1 VSEFIQNFRVK
12 NPQYNDM
19 PDDQLVTALHN
30 KYYSD
35 IPVEQF
41 NQKIGFQLAQPL
53 ATDVNDTGVADIT
66 QPIEQQEIQEQQVD
80 GFTGAAIKSPE
91 EKSMFELVQEKA
103 SSIGGAISQGVE
115 GAIPQ
120 FKQQVGGL
128 LSQYEPMTKEE
139 YKQNDPKMLGIIT
152 GGNADTYE
160 NFVETFKSANPVKTF
175 LAEKGKDL
183 VESGKVG
190 IPQSQQFERGTP
202 EYYAEAVTGSIINMA
217 PTLAIS
223 LLGRR
228 PDIGLGVMLA
238 QVKGGSYQEGRDQ
251 GLTTQEAAEY
261 SSMQTAAEVIPS
273 AFPIAKIIKPT
284 GKYLRDIIEAGVTEA
299 AQETVTAALQSG
311 IDKGYIKP
319 DMTWGEAV
327 ERMIDGAIIGSASG
341 VTISAT
347 TSPIAKKLQERD
359 VKKQA
364 DQEFESAFDEAL
376 AEDIPINKTAI
387 DLLDPDQAQL
397 EKTSVTKK
405 IETSELWSN
414 LTPEEQAKFK
424 EVLNEVE
431 PTVAKNATVDIKEQP
446 IDKAVMPEQEAVALE
461 LPKMGTEKKEVA
473 TVKPEDYTPP
483 KPVTEYKGKD
493 KTLVDTFGDSLLI
506 QAVIQ
511 RGGLSRKDFELT
523 GDLFKRGSNFKNGVV
538 GKPIFAAGDK
548 GMTADDFVEWAG
560 EQGVNF
566 EYGND
571 AVAYVQ
577 DLINKA
583 DPDGRIVGPAKAAEI
598 EEENQREQ
606 AQETQN
612 QEDITT
618 TQTVIDK
625 HGGESVHVKSVADNI
640 IKHFA
645 NGKNFEQAL
654 DIEESRDSAAT
665 AIFIDKAI
673 AITEQEITDEQDNP
687 TEDETSNIKEKES
700 FTLTSETEQE
710 RQQRE
715 QIESEA
721 DAIFGKEKKA
731 KEVKAEV
738 DKQVDD
744 FDLTGSDRSADIAM
758 SAGQG
763 DIFAQEQD
771 AKSASE
777 FKSRVLSNAENFKGN
792 YSGKPLAPLITDY
805 TKTWLDKGEPLSTK
819 EKESLLAKHGIEDK
833 NLLNQFDSNNGF
845 GSELLKEKQAKTF
858 TEQKQQVKGE
868 KNRAGTGKTKEKQ
881 EVTKANKRKVFN
893 WDSVD
898 LSKNYTAKELGEW
911 ITELSKDPDNKNL
924 SGGVDL
930 YNKVTM
936 KKLDKLSW
944 AVHHLIKEGR
954 AASETTHIQD
964 KEKKQADIK
973 ALADK
978 KKTPLS
984 EIIKEASDDTLTDS
998 DRIPETY
1005 TAKSYDNFRETVAK
1019 QTATA
1024 KEILADAE
1032 DVIANKDKII
1042 AELSERKFTK
1052 AMLQEIIQSPRND
1065 WSKPQMV
1072 KQAYQRMLS
1081 EHVMASATFTIF
1093 GGSQSFEEQIIEKVR
1108 NQTQADVDQAYEKQR
1123 EYRAEAIKRREEF
1136 VNAMENPETLSDFK
1150 EFIRVRGK
1158 EKMTSEQLAKY
1169 DELVSESLSPEDK
1182 PVVVT
1187 GEAEAIKTERAKT
1200 THTKTGADLFVVK
1213 MVGRVDK
1220 DKFKELSA
1228 KSKQLGGYYSSY
1240 SKGEAIPGF
1249 QFKTVKEADQFEQL
1263 LSGADIDK
1271 SDFAEAKAE
1280 VKQSKNADKLLS
1292 MASKMEE
1299 KANEEI
1305 NRPRQANTARRASM
1319 ASNATER
1326 AEKLLALAKTV
1337 RNIATRLQEGD
1348 LTHLGKLSQ
1357 VTQLEELISIQKR
1370 AIPQDLYENGSYD
1383 GYTISR
1389 PLKTGV
1395 TVNDYIGNVEFP
1407 RVELASSIVDSIANS
1422 LKGKRGYARLSAE
1435 LRNLPTGKREG
1446 LRLLSNE
1453 QATKVMAASK
1463 AGILEAYS
1471 LSWLPDQVQTQSRL
1485 AKLGISTGEQLRA
1498 AIRELDSLKVAK
1510 RKSDPLKA
1518 LERDLIGKKIEG
1530 YFPTPKELVDQMI
1543 DYADI
1548 QPGHE
1553 VLEPSAGK
1561 GNIAQEILAAAP
1573 DAILEVVEFNSGL
1586 RAILEAKGYNVVGND
1601 FLEVT
1606 KNYDRIVM
1614 NPPFENFQ
1622 DIEHVKHAFSLLKP
1636 GGKLVAIMGA
1646 GVKNSRKKA
1655 VEFREW
1661 LDDAGSYIEDLP
1673 DGSFK
1678 TSDRPT
1684 GVSTVM
1690 VTIEKNDSNTLARKD
1705 YDANYK
1711 PRKSNAVK
1719 ATPEVFNAPGHNF
1732 IGMFSS
1738 MGIPERQEVVSI
1750 EGEQIKVPEKPQR
1763 IEPIISKLVEIM
1775 GRRIYF
1781 GKIKGKST
1789 AGFYR
1794 PNVGEIRTRKK
1805 NDVEVLAHEM
1815 AHYLDFYSNVT
1826 LPNFKRLYKDP
1837 AYVNEVKA
1845 LSYTDA
1851 DNNIMEIEGF
1861 AEFVRLWLTNSSEA
1875 KNRSPNFY
1883 VAFNEALAKD
1893 KKLSAKMKS
1902 MRELMHKFYFQGP
1915 DKLGQALIGADPSYS
1930 QRFNQWAYR
1939 RDSRIRQ
1946 QTIDKFH
1953 AARKIEQELTRKVGD
1968 VQESAW
1974 KQFRIANGGAE
1985 GISDYVLNYGT
1996 VNFDEKG
2003 DLKKTGESLHEV
2015 LQPVKSI
2022 TLKAEHKG
2030 EQKIDVLL
2038 RYFAGRRALEL
2049 HRQGRENL
2057 IPKETAVVWA
2067 RLGKDYPVFES
2078 IQKDYQLF
2086 NERMMDFYEAAGMIT
2101 PEGRETM
2108 AKMNKDYVPF
2118 NRIRDQLAGAPAG
2131 AGGGFHKLKGG
2142 TANLNDIL
2150 VNIQD
2155 GITANVTAALNNRA
2169 KQRLYQYI
2177 ANHKDGAIFATKIG
2191 TDSKPVQVYSDE
2203 MTSKITKIL
2212 ELNGIEIDG
2221 ELDLGSKDLLTFWQH
2236 GVKPTLNESGNIV
2249 DSVIINGKPQ
2259 YYEVQ
2264 DPLLQD
2270 MLISM
2275 NPESYSSF
2283 MNVMFGVKN
2292 FFTRTIT
2299 LGIEFM
2305 GANLVRD
2312 TVGATFLSKNNFKPF
2327 ISSFDGMYSFIKK
2340 DEHYQSFM
2348 RSGGGYSGRLE
2359 ASTRE
2364 GTARRRV
2371 SIDEFGVMSIPEKLF
2386 STIDNIASAFEYG
2399 TRIGEFKL
2407 AKKGGKS
2414 DMDAG
2419 FDAREI
2425 STDFSVI
2432 GANRFLTGYIRT
2444 VPFLNAMV
2452 QSQDRVFREAFVKKK
2467 YDGNPAGL
2475 AMKAFLG
2482 ITIPTLVLYLFNKDD
2497 EDYKQI
2503 PDWEKR
2509 TNWLI
2514 KVGDSTGQAQEGT
2527 VDSGGSRYVKIPRP
2541 YDVGFVYATMPEIFF
2556 KYAEDDKGKEFAEG
2570 MIWTMTQMYGIDG
2583 VPAMMTGWWDLVKN
2597 EKWTGAPVVPKAL
2610 ADVSAPEQYTSN
2622 TAETFIRMGEV
2633 LGVSPIKAEH
2643 MFKAYT
2649 GYLGGYL
2656 LAATDNMLW
2665 DESKFG
2671 EKPEKDLSENIFLR
2685 RFLTKEV
2692 RPSTSAMEKFFDLK
2706 EKSDEIVSTFKQ
2718 QVDVRRAIKGQIKEG
2733 QKFKDDKF
2741 FGLSGKEKEV
2751 LFALNDDMNKLIK
2764 FMYGKGGV
2772 KTAELSVKHNK
2783 KLTGKRKREEL
2794 DRLWNSRNDDFMKYY
2809 SKADKAL
2816 QKAKRESETFNQE
2829 K

>member
-1 VSEFIQNFRVK
+1 
-12 NPQYNDM
+12 M
-19 PDDQLVTALHN
+19 PDDQLVSALHT

-35 IPVEQF
+35 IPVETF
-41 NQKIGFQLAQPL
+41 NQQIGFQLAQPL
-53 ATDVNDTGVADIT
+53 TPDVNDTGVADIS
-66 QPIEQQEIQEQQVD
+66 QPIEQQPIIQEQQVD
-80 GFTGAAIKSPE
+80 GFTGATIKTPE

-120 FKQQVGGL
+120 FKRQVGGL

-139 YKQNDPKMLGIIT
+139 YKQNDPKMLGMII
-152 GGNADTYE
+152 GGKADTYE
-160 NFVETFKSANPVKTF
+160 NFVETFKTMNPVKTF
-175 LAEKGKDL
+175 LAEKGKEL

-238 QVKGGSYQEGRDQ
+238 QVKGGSYQEGREK

-273 AFPIAKIIKPT
+273 AFPIAKIMKPT
-284 GKYLRDIIEAGVTEA
+284 GKYLKDIFEAGVTEA

-327 ERMIDGAIIGSASG
+327 DRMIDGAIIGSASG

-347 TSPIAKKLQERD
+347 TSPVAKKLQERD
-359 VKKQA
+359 IKKQA
-364 DQEFESAFDEAL
+364 DQEFENAFDEAL
-376 AEDIPINKTAI
+376 AEDVPVDKTAI
-387 DLLDPDQAQL
+387 ELLDPDQAQL
-397 EKTSVTKK
+397 EKTNVTEKL
-405 IETSELWSN
+405 ETSELWSN

-431 PTVAKNATVDIKEQP
+431 PTVKSKTKTTITKDGETKTTTTKQPGKPESMFDVAPGLGDIKEQP
-446 IDKAVMPEQEAVALE
+446 IDKAATPEQEVVDIP
-461 LPKMGTEKKEVA
+461 LPINVKKEEEKPEEVIKVTETEKDLPSQIEA
-473 TVKPEDYTPP
+473 YTPP
-483 KPVTEYKGKD
+483 KPAKEYKGKD
-493 KTLVDTFGDSLLI
+493 KALIDTFGDSLLI
-506 QAVIQ
+506 QSVIQ
-511 RGGLSRKDFELT
+511 RGGLNRKDFEIT
-523 GDLFKRGSNFKNGVV
+523 SDLFKRGSNFKNGVV

-577 DLINKA
+577 DLITKTGT
-583 DPDGRIVGPAKAAEI
+583 DGRILSDRKQLELK
-598 EEENQREQ
+598 EQ
-606 AQETQN
+606 ADIESEEATQN
-612 QEDITT
+612 QADIETT
-618 TQTVIDK
+618 NVVADK
-625 HGGESVHVKSVADNI
+625 FGGESVHLKKVADNI
-640 IKHFA
+640 IKHFGE
-645 NGKNFEQAL
+645 GKNFEQAL
-654 DIEESRDSAAT
+654 DIEEARDASAT
-665 AIFIDKAI
+665 ALFVDRAI
-673 AITEQEITDEQDNP
+673 EITEGDIENEKARP
-687 TEDETSNIKEKES
+687 TEEQVSDTEKEKG
-700 FTLTSETEQE
+700 FTLESETEQE

-715 QIESEA
+715 QIEADA

-731 KEVKAEV
+731 TEVKAEV

-758 SAGQG
+758 AAGQG
-763 DIFAQEQD
+763 D
-771 AKSASE
+771 
-777 FKSRVLSNAENFKGN
+777 
-792 YSGKPLAPLITDY
+792 
-805 TKTWLDKGEPLSTK
+805 
-819 EKESLLAKHGIEDK
+819 LLA
-833 NLLNQFDSNNGF
+833 QP
-845 GSELLKEKQAKTF
+845 
-858 TEQKQQVKGE
+858 EQKQQVKEKDTFTNYNAKDDKGE
-868 KNRAGTGKTKEKQ
+868 IVEQTFTKGEYAKAVKSDRDKTFFKG
-881 EVTKANKRKVFN
+881 
-893 WDSVD
+893 
-898 LSKNYTAKELGEW
+898 GE
-911 ITELSKDPDNKNL
+911 
-924 SGGVDL
+924 
-930 YNKVTM
+930 
-936 KKLDKLSW
+936 
-944 AVHHLIKEGR
+944 
-954 AASETTHIQD
+954 IQFVSQP
-964 KEKKQADIK
+964 KKQVKINDQWYDFDSIVK
-973 ALADK
+973 AEKPEEYKAPTK
-978 KKTPLS
+978 PIS
-984 EIIKEASDDTLTDS
+984 EVIESVSKAKGKGLTDT
-998 DRIPETY
+998 DKVPETY
-1005 TAKSYDNFRETVAK
+1005 TAKSYKNFRETVAK

-1032 DVIANKDKII
+1032 DVITNKDKII

-1065 WSKPQMV
+1065 LSKPQMV

-1081 EHVMASATFTIF
+1081 EHVMADATFTIF

-1123 EYRAEAIKRREEF
+1123 EYRAKAIKRREEF
-1136 VNAMENPETLSDFK
+1136 VNAMENPKTLSDFK

-1158 EKMTSEQLAKY
+1158 AKMTSEQLAAY
-1169 DELVSESLSPEDK
+1169 DELVSESLAPEDK

-1187 GEAEAIKTERAKT
+1187 DEAEAIQTERAQT

-1240 SKGEAIPGF
+1240 SKGDAIPGF
-1249 QFKTVKEADQFEQL
+1249 QFKTVEEADQFEQL

-1292 MASKMEE
+1292 MADKMEA
-1299 KANEEI
+1299 KANDEI

-1326 AEKLLALAKTV
+1326 AEKHLALAKTV

-1370 AIPQDLYENGSYD
+1370 AIPQDLYESGSYD

-1389 PLKTGV
+1389 PLKAGV

-1407 RVELASSIVDSIANS
+1407 KVELDKGIIKSIADS

-1446 LRLLSNE
+1446 LRILSNE
-1453 QATKVMAASK
+1453 QAAKIMTASK

-1471 LSWLPDQVQTQSRL
+1471 LSWLPDQVQTQNRL

-1498 AIRELDSLKVAK
+1498 AIRELDSLRVAK
-1510 RKSDPLKA
+1510 RKADPLKA

-1561 GNIAQEILAAAP
+1561 GNIAQEIQQAAP

-1622 DIEHVKHAFSLLKP
+1622 DIEHVKHAFELLKP

-1646 GVKNSRKKA
+1646 SVKNSRKKA

-1690 VTIEKNDSNTLARKD
+1690 VTIEKNDSNTLERKQD
-1705 YDANYK
+1705 DATYK
-1711 PRKSNAVK
+1711 VKDTKAVK
-1719 ATPEVFNAPGHNF
+1719 PGAEIFNAPGHNF
-1732 IGMFSS
+1732 IGLFRS
-1738 MGIPERQEVVSI
+1738 MGIPERREFVMI
-1750 EGEQIKVPEKPQR
+1750 EKRKLEIPEEPQR
-1763 IEPIISKLVEIM
+1763 IEPIISKLVKIM

-1781 GKIKGKST
+1781 GKIKGKSSE
-1789 AGFYR
+1789 GFYR
-1794 PNVGEIRTRKK
+1794 PAVGEIRTRKK

-1815 AHYLDFYSNVT
+1815 AHYLDFYSNIT
-1826 LPNFKRLYKDP
+1826 LPNFKKLYQEP
-1837 AYVNEVKA
+1837 EYVNEVKG

-1851 DNNIMEIEGF
+1851 DNAIMEIEGF
-1861 AEFVRLWLTNSSEA
+1861 AEFVRLWLTNSQ
-1875 KNRSPNFY
+1875 
-1883 VAFNEALAKD
+1883 EALIRAPKFYD
-1893 KKLSAKMKS
+1893 AFTNLLARDRKLLNP
-1902 MRELMHKFYFQGP
+1902 MRDMQDLMHKFYFQGP

-1974 KQFRIANGGAE
+1974 KQLRIANGGAE

-2015 LQPVKSI
+2015 LAPVKSI

-2118 NRIRDQLAGAPAG
+2118 NRIRDQLAGAPGG

-2155 GITANVTAALNNRA
+2155 GITANVSAALNNRA

-2212 ELNGIEIDG
+2212 ELNGIEVDG

-2312 TVGATFLSKNNFKPF
+2312 TIGASFLSKNNFKPF

-2371 SIDEFGVMSIPEKLF
+2371 SIDEFGVMSVPERLF

-2407 AKKGGKS
+2407 AKKNMKS

-2419 FDAREI
+2419 FEAREI
-2425 STDFSVI
+2425 STDFSVL

-2444 VPFLNAMV
+2444 VPFLNAMI
-2452 QSQDRVFREAFVKKK
+2452 QSQDRVFREAFIGKK

-2475 AMKAFLG
+2475 AMKAFMG
-2482 ITIPTLVLYLFNKDD
+2482 ITIPTLVLYLINKDD

-2514 KVGDSTGQAQEGT
+2514 KVGDSTGQAQSGT

-2556 KYAEDDKGKEFAEG
+2556 KYVEDDKGKEFADG
-2570 MIWTMTQMYGIDG
+2570 MMWTMTQMYGIDG

-2622 TAETFIRMGEV
+2622 TAETFIRMGEA

-2665 DESKFG
+2665 DEDKFG
-2671 EKPEKDLSENIFLR
+2671 EKPERDLSENVFLR
-2685 RFLTKEV
+2685 RFLTKKV
-2692 RPSTSAMEKFFDLK
+2692 RPSTAAMEKFFDLK
-2706 EKSDEIVSTFKQ
+2706 EKSDTIVSTFKQ
-2718 QVDVRRAIKGQIKEG
+2718 EVDVRRAIKGQIKKG
-2733 QKFKDDKF
+2733 SKFNDDSF

-2751 LFALNDDMNKLIK
+2751 LFALNDSMNELIK
-2764 FMYGKGGV
+2764 LMYGKEGI
-2772 KTAELSVKHNK
+2772 KTAELKVKHNK
-2783 KLTGKRKREEL
+2783 KLSGKRKREEL
-2794 DRLWNSRNDDFMKYY
+2794 DRLWNSRNDAFMKYY
-2809 SKADKAL
+2809 LQADKAL
-2816 QKAKRESETFNQE
+2816 QKAKQESETFKQLE

>member
-1 VSEFIQNFRVK
+1 
-12 NPQYNDM
+12 M
-19 PDDQLVTALHN
+19 PDDQLVSALHT

-35 IPVEQF
+35 IPVETF
-41 NQKIGFQLAQPL
+41 NQQIGFQLAQSL
-53 ATDVNDTGVADIT
+53 QAE
-66 QPIEQQEIQEQQVD
+66 QPIEQIAEQQPIIQEQQID
-80 GFTGAAIKSPE
+80 AFTGATIKAPE
-91 EKSMFELVQEKA
+91 EKSMLELVQDKA
-103 SSIGGAISQGVE
+103 LSMGNSIVSGAE

-120 FKQQVGGL
+120 FKQQIGGL
-128 LSQYEPMTKEE
+128 LSQYEPPTKAE
-139 YKQNDPKMLGIIT
+139 YSKLDPNVLGGIVA
-152 GGNADTYE
+152 GPADTYE
-160 NFVETFKSANPVKTF
+160 NFVESHKRANPIETF
-175 LAEKGKDL
+175 LARKGKEL
-183 VESGKVG
+183 VESGKLG
-190 IPQSQQFERGTP
+190 IPQDVQFERGTP
-202 EYYAEAVTGSIINMA
+202 EYYAKAITGSIINMA

-238 QVKGGSYQEGRDQ
+238 QVKGGSYQEGREQ

-261 SSMQTAAEVIPS
+261 STMQTIAEVIPS
-273 AFPIAKIIKPT
+273 AFPIAKIMKPT
-284 GKYLRDIIEAGVTEA
+284 GKYLKDIVEAGVTEA

-319 DMTWGEAV
+319 DMSWGEAID
-327 ERMIDGAIIGSASG
+327 RMVDGAIIGGASG
-341 VTISAT
+341 ATISAT
-347 TSPIAKKLQERD
+347 TSPLAKNLQERD

-364 DQEFESAFDEAL
+364 NQEFENAFDEAL
-376 AEDIPINKTAI
+376 AEDIPIDKTAI
-387 DLLDPDQAQL
+387 DLLSPDNAQL
-397 EKTSVTKK
+397 EKTSVTEKF
-405 IETSELWSN
+405 ETSELWSN
-414 LTPEEQAKFK
+414 LTTEEQAKFK
-424 EVLNEVE
+424 EVLNDVE
-431 PTVAKNATVDIKEQP
+431 PTVAKNAAVDIKEQP
-446 IDKAVMPEQEAVALE
+446 IDKAVMPEQETVEVE
-461 LPKMGTEKKEVA
+461 LPKMGTKQEEAKTIAQEKELPSA
-473 TVKPEDYTPP
+473 PEAYIPP
-483 KPVTEYKGKD
+483 KPATEYKGAD
-493 KTLVDTFGDSLLI
+493 KKLINEFGDSLLI

-511 RGGLSRKDFELT
+511 RGGLNRKDFELT
-523 GDLFKRGSNFKNGVV
+523 GDLFKRGANFKNGVV
-538 GKPIFAAGDK
+538 GKPIFAAGNK

-577 DLINKA
+577 DLITNSSSE
-583 DPDGRIVGPAKAAEI
+583 GRILGGAKQAEI
-598 EEENQREQ
+598 EEENQRKQ
-606 AQETQN
+606 AEALQN

-625 HGGESVHVKSVADNI
+625 HSGESVHVKAVADNI

-645 NGKNFEQAL
+645 DGKNFEQAL
-654 DIEESRDSAAT
+654 DIEEARDSAAT

-673 AITEQEITDEQDNP
+673 AITEQEVTDEQANP
-687 TEDETSNIKEKES
+687 AKDETSDIKEKES
-700 FTLTSETEQE
+700 FTLTGETEQE

-731 KEVKAEV
+731 KEVKVEV
-738 DKQVDD
+738 DKQVND

-758 SAGQG
+758 AAGQG
-763 DIFAQEQD
+763 DL
-771 AKSASE
+771 
-777 FKSRVLSNAENFKGN
+777 LSQ
-792 YSGKPLAPLITDY
+792 P
-805 TKTWLDKGEPLSTK
+805 
-819 EKESLLAKHGIEDK
+819 
-833 NLLNQFDSNNGF
+833 
-845 GSELLKEKQAKTF
+845 
-858 TEQKQQVKGE
+858 EQKQQVKEKDTFTNYNAKDDKGE
-868 KNRAGTGKTKEKQ
+868 IVEQTFTKGEFAKAVKSDRDKTFFKG
-881 EVTKANKRKVFN
+881 
-893 WDSVD
+893 
-898 LSKNYTAKELGEW
+898 GE
-911 ITELSKDPDNKNL
+911 
-924 SGGVDL
+924 
-930 YNKVTM
+930 
-936 KKLDKLSW
+936 
-944 AVHHLIKEGR
+944 
-954 AASETTHIQD
+954 IQFVSQP
-964 KEKKQADIK
+964 KKQVKINDQWYDFDSIVK
-973 ALADK
+973 AEKPEVFKPPTKPISEVIESVSKAKGKGLTDADK
-978 KKTPLS
+978 VPSILNSVSKSSAVTTFNGSKS
-984 EIIKEASDDTLTDS
+984 ADSQVKAIKD
-998 DRIPETY
+998 
-1005 TAKSYDNFRETVAK
+1005 K
-1019 QTATA
+1019 QT
-1024 KEILADAE
+1024 
-1032 DVIANKDKII
+1032 
-1042 AELSERKFTK
+1042 
-1052 AMLQEIIQSPRND
+1052 
-1065 WSKPQMV
+1065 
-1072 KQAYQRMLS
+1072 
-1081 EHVMASATFTIF
+1081 
-1093 GGSQSFEEQIIEKVR
+1093 
-1108 NQTQADVDQAYEKQR
+1108 
-1123 EYRAEAIKRREEF
+1123 
-1136 VNAMENPETLSDFK
+1136 
-1150 EFIRVRGK
+1150 
-1158 EKMTSEQLAKY
+1158 QL
-1169 DELVSESLSPEDK
+1169 
-1182 PVVVT
+1182 
-1187 GEAEAIKTERAKT
+1187 
-1200 THTKTGADLFVVK
+1200 
-1213 MVGRVDK
+1213 
-1220 DKFKELSA
+1220 
-1228 KSKQLGGYYSSY
+1228 
-1240 SKGEAIPGF
+1240 
-1249 QFKTVKEADQFEQL
+1249 
-1263 LSGADIDK
+1263 DIDK
-1271 SDFAEAKAE
+1271 AAESVVQE
-1280 VKQSKNADKLLS
+1280 
-1292 MASKMEE
+1292 
-1299 KANEEI
+1299 
-1305 NRPRQANTARRASM
+1305 ASM
-1319 ASNATER
+1319 SRDGKITYPKPEEDINTKEYR
-1326 AEKLLALAKTV
+1326 KLDNKM
-1337 RNIATRLQEGD
+1337 IKPPGEG
-1348 LTHLGKLSQ
+1348 Q
-1357 VTQLEELISIQKR
+1357 
-1370 AIPQDLYENGSYD
+1370 
-1383 GYTISR
+1383 
-1389 PLKTGV
+1389 
-1395 TVNDYIGNVEFP
+1395 
-1407 RVELASSIVDSIANS
+1407 
-1422 LKGKRGYARLSAE
+1422 
-1435 LRNLPTGKREG
+1435 
-1446 LRLLSNE
+1446 
-1453 QATKVMAASK
+1453 
-1463 AGILEAYS
+1463 
-1471 LSWLPDQVQTQSRL
+1471 
-1485 AKLGISTGEQLRA
+1485 
-1498 AIRELDSLKVAK
+1498 
-1510 RKSDPLKA
+1510 
-1518 LERDLIGKKIEG
+1518 
-1530 YFPTPKELVDQMI
+1530 
-1543 DYADI
+1543 
-1548 QPGHE
+1548 
-1553 VLEPSAGK
+1553 
-1561 GNIAQEILAAAP
+1561 
-1573 DAILEVVEFNSGL
+1573 
-1586 RAILEAKGYNVVGND
+1586 
-1601 FLEVT
+1601 
-1606 KNYDRIVM
+1606 RI
-1614 NPPFENFQ
+1614 
-1622 DIEHVKHAFSLLKP
+1622 
-1636 GGKLVAIMGA
+1636 
-1646 GVKNSRKKA
+1646 
-1655 VEFREW
+1655 
-1661 LDDAGSYIEDLP
+1661 
-1673 DGSFK
+1673 
-1678 TSDRPT
+1678 
-1684 GVSTVM
+1684 
-1690 VTIEKNDSNTLARKD
+1690 
-1705 YDANYK
+1705 
-1711 PRKSNAVK
+1711 
-1719 ATPEVFNAPGHNF
+1719 FNAPGHNYVGLF
-1732 IGMFSS
+1732 RS
-1738 MGIPERQEVVSI
+1738 MGIPERREFVMI
-1750 EGEQIKVPEKPQR
+1750 EKRKLKIPEEPQR
-1763 IEPIISKLVEIM
+1763 IEPIISKLVKIM

-1781 GKIKGKST
+1781 GKIKGKSSE
-1789 AGFYR
+1789 GFYR
-1794 PNVGEIRTRKK
+1794 PAVGEIRTRKK

-1815 AHYLDFYSNVT
+1815 AHYLDFYST
-1826 LPNFKRLYKDP
+1826 AQDADTSGKFLPNFSKLYKQPKFKDEI
-1837 AYVNEVKA
+1837 VG
-1845 LSYTDA
+1845 LSYTTA
-1851 DNNIMEIEGF
+1851 DRDIELIEGF
-1861 AEFVRLWLTNSSEA
+1861 AEFTRLWLTNSQ
-1875 KNRSPNFY
+1875 
-1883 VAFNEALAKD
+1883 EALIRAPKFYD
-1893 KKLSAKMKS
+1893 AFTKLLARDRKLLNP
-1902 MRELMHKFYFQGP
+1902 MRDMQYLMHKFYFQGP
-1915 DKLGQALIGADPSYS
+1915 DKLGQALIGADTSFS

-1953 AARKIEQELTRKVGD
+1953 AARKVEQELTSKVGN

-2057 IPKETAVVWA
+2057 IPKETAIVWA

-2086 NERMMDFYEAAGMIT
+2086 NDRMMDFYEEAGMIT

-2108 AKMNKDYVPF
+2108 SKMNKDYVPF
-2118 NRIRDQLAGAPAG
+2118 NRIRDQLAGATGG

-2155 GITANVTAALNNRA
+2155 GITANVSAALNNRA

-2371 SIDEFGVMSIPEKLF
+2371 SIDEFGVMSVPEKLF

-2407 AKKGGKS
+2407 SKKNNKS

-2419 FDAREI
+2419 FEAREI

-2467 YDGNPAGL
+2467 YDGNPTGL
-2475 AMKAFLG
+2475 AMKAFMG
-2482 ITIPTLVLYLFNKDD
+2482 ITIPTLVLYLINKDD

-2514 KVGDSTGQAQEGT
+2514 KVGDSTGQAQSGT

-2556 KYAEDDKGKEFAEG
+2556 KYVEDEKGKEFADG
-2570 MIWTMTQMYGIDG
+2570 MMWTMTQMYGIDG

-2610 ADVSAPEQYTSN
+2610 ADVSATEQYTSN
-2622 TAETFIRMGEV
+2622 TAETFIRMGEA

-2665 DESKFG
+2665 DKSKFG
-2671 EKPEKDLSENIFLR
+2671 EKPEKDLSENVFLR

-2706 EKSDEIVSTFKQ
+2706 EKSDTIVSTFKQ

-2751 LFALNDDMNKLIK
+2751 LFALNDSMNELIK
-2764 FMYGKGGV
+2764 LMYGKEGI
-2772 KTAELSVKHNK
+2772 KTAELKVKHNK
-2783 KLTGKRKREEL
+2783 NLSAKRKREEL
-2794 DRLWNSRNDDFMKYY
+2794 DRLWNSRNNAFMKYY
-2809 SKADKAL
+2809 SQADKAM
-2816 QKAKRESETFNQE
+2816 QKAKQQSDNFKQSE

>member
-1 VSEFIQNFRVK
+1 MSEFIQNFRVK

-41 NQKIGFQLAQPL
+41 NKKIGFQLTQPL
-53 ATDVNDTGVADIT
+53 ATDVPDTGVVDIT
-66 QPIEQQEIQEQQVD
+66 QPIEQQAIQEQQID
-80 GFTGAAIKSPE
+80 GFTGATIKTPE

-103 SSIGGAISQGVE
+103 SSIGGAISKGVE

-139 YKQNDPKMLGIIT
+139 YKQNDPKMLGMII
-152 GGNADTYE
+152 GGKADTYE
-160 NFVETFKSANPVKTF
+160 NFVETFKSRNPVKTF
-175 LAEKGKDL
+175 LAEKGKEL

-238 QVKGGSYQEGRDQ
+238 QVKGGSYQEGREQ
-251 GLTTQEAAEY
+251 GLTTQQAAEY
-261 SSMQTAAEVIPS
+261 STMQTAAEVIPS
-273 AFPIAKIIKPT
+273 AFPIAKIMKPT
-284 GKYLRDIIEAGVTEA
+284 GKYLKDIVEAGVTEA

-327 ERMIDGAIIGSASG
+327 DRMIDGAIIGSASG

-347 TSPIAKKLQERD
+347 TSPVAKKLQERD
-359 VKKQA
+359 IKKQA
-364 DQEFESAFDEAL
+364 DQEFENAFDEAL
-376 AEDIPINKTAI
+376 AEDAPIDKTAI
-387 DLLDPDQAQL
+387 ESLDPDNAQL
-397 EKTSVTKK
+397 EKTSVTEKL
-405 IETSELWSN
+405 ETSELWSN
-414 LTPEEQAKFK
+414 LTPEEQSKFK

-431 PTVAKNATVDIKEQP
+431 PVKETPEVDIKKQP
-446 IDKAVMPEQEAVALE
+446 IDKAVMPEQETVEVE
-461 LPKMGTEKKEVA
+461 LPKMGTEQEVSPKGVTKVTDQEKDLPSQIEA
-473 TVKPEDYTPP
+473 YTPP
-483 KPVTEYKGKD
+483 KPVKEYKGKD
-493 KTLVDTFGDSLLI
+493 KTLIDTFGDSLLI
-506 QAVIQ
+506 QSVIQ
-511 RGGLSRKDFELT
+511 RGGLNRKDFEIT
-523 GDLFKRGSNFKNGVV
+523 SDLFKRGSNFKNGVV

-583 DPDGRIVGPAKAAEI
+583 DPDGRVIGPAKAAEI

-606 AQETQN
+606 AQATQN

-625 HGGESVHVKSVADNI
+625 HGSESVHVKAVADNI
-640 IKHFA
+640 IKHFSD
-645 NGKNFEQAL
+645 GKNFEQAL
-654 DIEESRDSAAT
+654 DIEEARDSAAT

-673 AITEQEITDEQDNP
+673 AITEQELTNEQTNP
-687 TEDETSNIKEKES
+687 TEDEASNIEKKES
-700 FTLTSETEQE
+700 FTLTSETEKE

-715 QIESEA
+715 IKEQAEE

-731 KEVKAEV
+731 QDKVEA
-738 DKQVDD
+738 DKQVDG

-758 SAGQG
+758 AAGQG
-763 DIFAQEQD
+763 DLLAEKRATGFSNFNAKDEEGEIKEQFFKTKD
-771 AKSASE
+771 YVKAVKSDRDKTF
-777 FKSRVLSNAENFKGN
+777 FKSGEIQFISHFKKQVKIN
-792 YSGKPLAPLITDY
+792 DQWYD
-805 TKTWLDKGEPLSTK
+805 
-819 EKESLLAKHGIEDK
+819 
-833 NLLNQFDSNNGF
+833 FDSIV
-845 GSELLKEKQAKTF
+845 KAEKP
-858 TEQKQQVKGE
+858 
-868 KNRAGTGKTKEKQ
+868 
-881 EVTKANKRKVFN
+881 EV
-893 WDSVD
+893 
-898 LSKNYTAKELGEW
+898 
-911 ITELSKDPDNKNL
+911 
-924 SGGVDL
+924 
-930 YNKVTM
+930 
-936 KKLDKLSW
+936 
-944 AVHHLIKEGR
+944 
-954 AASETTHIQD
+954 
-964 KEKKQADIK
+964 IK
-973 ALADK
+973 APTKPISEVIESVSKAKGKGLTDADK
-978 KKTPLS
+978 V
-984 EIIKEASDDTLTDS
+984 
-998 DRIPETY
+998 PETY
-1005 TAKSYDNFRETVAK
+1005 TAKSYANFRETVAK

-1024 KEILADAE
+1024 KDILADAE
-1032 DVIANKDKII
+1032 NLITNKDKII
-1042 AELSERKFTK
+1042 AELSDRKFTK
-1052 AMLQEIIQSPRND
+1052 AMLQEITRSPRSD
-1065 WSKPQMV
+1065 FKKPQMV
-1072 KQAYQRMLS
+1072 KIAYERMLS
-1081 EHVMASATFTIF
+1081 EHVMADATFTII
-1093 GGSQSFEEQIIEKVR
+1093 GSDQTFEEQIIEKVR
-1108 NQTQADVDQAYEKQR
+1108 NQTQADIDQAYEKQR
-1123 EYRAEAIKRREEF
+1123 EYRAEAIKRREGF
-1136 VNAMENPETLSDFK
+1136 VKSMESPETLGEFK

-1158 EKMTSEQLAKY
+1158 AKMTAEQLAKY
-1169 DELVSESLSPEDK
+1169 DELVSESLVPEDK

-1187 GEAEAIKTERAKT
+1187 GEAEAIKTERAQT

-1213 MVGRVDK
+1213 MVGRVEK
-1220 DKFKELSA
+1220 DKFRELNA
-1228 KSKQLGGYYSSY
+1228 KAKQFGGYYSSY
-1240 SKGEAIPGF
+1240 SKGDAIPGF
-1249 QFKTVKEADQFEQL
+1249 QFKTVESADQFEQL
-1263 LSGADIDK
+1263 LSGADVDK

-1280 VKQSKNADKLLS
+1280 VKQSKNADKLLI
-1292 MASKMEE
+1292 MADKMEA

-1319 ASNATER
+1319 ASSATER
-1326 AEKLLALAKTV
+1326 AEKHLALAKTV

-1370 AIPQDLYENGSYD
+1370 AIPQDLYESGSYD
-1383 GYTISR
+1383 GYSISR
-1389 PLKTGV
+1389 PLKAGV

-1407 RVELASSIVDSIANS
+1407 IVELDNSVINRIADG

-1435 LRNLPTGKREG
+1435 LRNLRSSNKREN
-1446 LRLLSNE
+1446 LKVLSNE
-1453 QATKVMAASK
+1453 QAAKVMEASK
-1463 AGILEAYS
+1463 AGILEEYS
-1471 LSWLPDQVQTQSRL
+1471 LSWLPDQVKTQGRL

-1498 AIRELDSLKVAK
+1498 AIRELDSLRVAK
-1510 RKSDPLKA
+1510 RKADPLKA
-1518 LERDLIGKKIEG
+1518 LERDLIGKKIAG

-1573 DAILEVVEFNSGL
+1573 DAILEVVEYNSGL

-1622 DIEHVKHAFSLLKP
+1622 DIEHVQHAFSLLKP

-1673 DGSFK
+1673 EGSFK

-1684 GVSTVM
+1684 GVATVM
-1690 VTIEKNDSNTLARKD
+1690 VTIEKNDSNTLARKKD
-1705 YDANYK
+1705 DAIYK
-1711 PRKSNAVK
+1711 TRKSNAVK
-1719 ATPEVFNAPGHNF
+1719 ATPEVFHAPGHNF

-1750 EGEQIKVPEKPQR
+1750 EGERIKVPEKPQR

-1837 AYVNEVKA
+1837 DYVNEVKA

-1875 KNRSPNFY
+1875 KSRSPNFY
-1883 VAFNEALAKD
+1883 SAFNELLAKD
-1893 KKLSAKMKS
+1893 KKLVAKMKS

-1946 QTIDKFH
+1946 QTIDRFH
-1953 AARKIEQELTRKVGD
+1953 AARKVEQELTRKVGN
-1968 VQESAW
+1968 VKESAW
-1974 KQFRIANGGAE
+1974 KQLRLANGGAE
-1985 GISDYVLNYGT
+1985 GISDYILNYGT

-2003 DLKKTGESLHEV
+2003 DLKKTGQSLHEV
-2015 LQPVKSI
+2015 LAPVKSI
-2022 TLKAEHKG
+2022 TLKPEHKG
-2030 EQKIDVLL
+2030 DQKIDVLL

-2057 IPKETAVVWA
+2057 IPKETAKEWA
-2067 RLGKDYPVFES
+2067 RLGTTYPIFDS

-2086 NERMMDFYEAAGMIT
+2086 NDRMMDFYEEAGMIT

-2108 AKMNKDYVPF
+2108 SKMNRDYVPF
-2118 NRIRDQLAGAPAG
+2118 NRIRDQLAGAPSG

-2142 TANLNDIL
+2142 TANLDDIL

-2327 ISSFDGMYSFIKK
+2327 ISSFDGMYSFIRK

-2407 AKKGGKS
+2407 AKKNGKS

-2475 AMKAFLG
+2475 AMKAFMG
-2482 ITIPTLVLYLFNKDD
+2482 ITIPTLVLYLINKDD

-2509 TNWLI
+2509 TNWLV
-2514 KVGDSTGQAQEGT
+2514 KVGDSTGQKQEGT

-2556 KYAEDDKGKEFAEG
+2556 KYVEDDKGKEFAEG
-2570 MIWTMTQMYGIDG
+2570 MMWTMTQMYGIDG

-2597 EKWTGAPVVPKAL
+2597 KKWTGAPVVPKAL
-2610 ADVSAPEQYTSN
+2610 ADVSATEQYTSN
-2622 TAETFIRMGEV
+2622 TAETFIRMGEA

-2671 EKPEKDLSENIFLR
+2671 EKPEKDLSDNVFLR

-2692 RPSTSAMEKFFDLK
+2692 RPSTAAMEKFFDLK

-2718 QVDVRRAIKGQIKEG
+2718 KVDVRRAIKGQIKKG

-2751 LFALNDDMNKLIK
+2751 LFALNDSMNQLIK
-2764 FMYGKGGV
+2764 LMYGKEGI
-2772 KTAELSVKHNK
+2772 KTAELKVKHNK
-2783 KLTGKRKREEL
+2783 KLTGDKKRKEL
-2794 DRLWNSRNDDFMKYY
+2794 DRLWNSRNDAFMKYY
-2809 SKADKAL
+2809 LQADKAL
-2816 QKAKRESETFNQE
+2816 QKAKQESETFKQLEN
-2829 K
+2829 

>member
-1 VSEFIQNFRVK
+1 
-12 NPQYNDM
+12 M
-19 PDDQLVTALHN
+19 PDDQLVSALHN

-35 IPVEQF
+35 IPVETF
-41 NQKIGFQLAQPL
+41 NQQIDFQSVQPL
-53 ATDVNDTGVADIT
+53 TPE
-66 QPIEQQEIQEQQVD
+66 QPIEQQAIQEQQID
-80 GFTGAAIKSPE
+80 GFTGATMKAPE
-91 EKSMFELVQEKA
+91 EKSMLELVQDKA
-103 SSIGGAISQGVE
+103 LSMGDSIVSGAE

-120 FKQQVGGL
+120 FKQQIGGL
-128 LSQYEPMTKEE
+128 LSQYEPPTKAE
-139 YKQNDPKMLGIIT
+139 YSKLDPNVLGGIVA
-152 GGNADTYE
+152 GPADTYE
-160 NFVETFKSANPVKTF
+160 KFVESHKRANPIETF
-175 LAEKGKDL
+175 LAGKGKEL
-183 VESGKVG
+183 VESGKLG
-190 IPQSQQFERGTP
+190 IPQDVQFERGTP
-202 EYYAEAVTGSIINMA
+202 EYYAKAITGSIINMA

-238 QVKGGSYQEGRDQ
+238 QVKGGSYQEGREQ

-261 SSMQTAAEVIPS
+261 STMQTIAEVIPS
-273 AFPIAKIIKPT
+273 AFPIAKIMKPT
-284 GKYLRDIIEAGVTEA
+284 GKYLKDIVEAGVTEA

-319 DMTWGEAV
+319 DMSWGEAID
-327 ERMIDGAIIGSASG
+327 RMVDGAIIGGASG
-341 VTISAT
+341 AGISAA
-347 TSPIAKKLQERD
+347 TSPLAKNLQERD
-359 VKKQA
+359 IKKQA
-364 DQEFESAFDEAL
+364 NQEFESAFDEAL
-376 AEDIPINKTAI
+376 AEDVAVDKTAI
-387 DLLDPDQAQL
+387 DLLSPDNAQL
-397 EKTSVTKK
+397 EKTSVTEKL
-405 IETSELWSN
+405 ETSELWSN
-414 LTPEEQAKFK
+414 LTEEEQAKFK
-424 EVLNEVE
+424 EVLNDVE
-431 PTVAKNATVDIKEQP
+431 PTVAKNAAVDIKEQP
-446 IDKAVMPEQEAVALE
+446 IDKAVMPKQESVEFDLPELKQGKDIAKRETKLVPSTGKEEGLHGWREPKGGKGNVYSIQRDGDAIGFADISIMEDGIARIEDIVSFSGAKPQHSIGFRDVRKLLKQFSEENPKVTKITGERVSGMRKGGKHGFAGTGEEVSVELKPKVKKVIEQGEA
-461 LPKMGTEKKEVA
+461 LPEEVLP
-473 TVKPEDYTPP
+473 TDEI
-483 KPVTEYKGKD
+483 VTED
-493 KTLVDTFGDSLLI
+493 
-506 QAVIQ
+506 
-511 RGGLSRKDFELT
+511 
-523 GDLFKRGSNFKNGVV
+523 
-538 GKPIFAAGDK
+538 
-548 GMTADDFVEWAG
+548 
-560 EQGVNF
+560 
-566 EYGND
+566 
-571 AVAYVQ
+571 
-577 DLINKA
+577 INE
-583 DPDGRIVGPAKAAEI
+583 PE
-598 EEENQREQ
+598 
-606 AQETQN
+606 
-612 QEDITT
+612 
-618 TQTVIDK
+618 
-625 HGGESVHVKSVADNI
+625 
-640 IKHFA
+640 
-645 NGKNFEQAL
+645 
-654 DIEESRDSAAT
+654 
-665 AIFIDKAI
+665 
-673 AITEQEITDEQDNP
+673 
-687 TEDETSNIKEKES
+687 
-700 FTLTSETEQE
+700 
-710 RQQRE
+710 
-715 QIESEA
+715 
-721 DAIFGKEKKA
+721 
-731 KEVKAEV
+731 
-738 DKQVDD
+738 
-744 FDLTGSDRSADIAM
+744 
-758 SAGQG
+758 
-763 DIFAQEQD
+763 
-771 AKSASE
+771 E
-777 FKSRVLSNAENFKGN
+777 FKQRVLSNAENFKGN
-792 YSGKPLAPLITDY
+792 YSGKPLAPLITEY
-805 TKTWLDKGEPLSTK
+805 TQAWLDKGKALSTK
-819 EKESLLAKHGIEDK
+819 EKESLIAKYGIEDK

-845 GSELLKEKQAKTF
+845 GSELLKEKQGKKFA
-858 TEQKQQVKGE
+858 EQKQQVTE
-868 KNRAGTGKTKEKQ
+868 KKTGQEKQ
-881 EVTKANKRKVFN
+881 E
-893 WDSVD
+893 S
-898 LSKNYTAKELGEW
+898 ELKQE
-911 ITELSKDPDNKNL
+911 
-924 SGGVDL
+924 V
-930 YNKVTM
+930 
-936 KKLDKLSW
+936 
-944 AVHHLIKEGR
+944 
-954 AASETTHIQD
+954 
-964 KEKKQADIK
+964 KEKDVFTNYNAKDSEGQAVEQSFTKGEYAKAVKSDRDKTFFKGGEIQFVSQPKKQVKINDQWYGFDSIVK
-973 ALADK
+973 AEKPEAFKPPTKPISEVIESVSKAKGKGLTDADK
-978 KKTPLS
+978 V
-984 EIIKEASDDTLTDS
+984 
-998 DRIPETY
+998 PETY
-1005 TAKSYDNFRETVAK
+1005 TAKSYANFRETVAK

-1032 DVIANKDKII
+1032 DVITNKDKII
-1042 AELSERKFTK
+1042 VELSERKFTK
-1052 AMLQEIIQSPRND
+1052 VMLQEIIQSPRND
-1065 WSKPQMV
+1065 LSKPQMV

-1081 EHVMASATFTIF
+1081 EHVMADATFTIF

-1123 EYRAEAIKRREEF
+1123 EYRAKAIKRREEF
-1136 VNAMENPETLSDFK
+1136 VNAMENPKTLSDFK

-1158 EKMTSEQLAKY
+1158 AKMTPEQLAKY
-1169 DELVSESLSPEDK
+1169 DELVSESLAPEDK

-1187 GEAEAIKTERAKT
+1187 GEAEAIKTERAQT

-1213 MVGRVDK
+1213 MVGRVGK

-1240 SKGEAIPGF
+1240 SKGDAIPGF
-1249 QFKTVKEADQFEQL
+1249 QFKTVEEADQFEQL

-1292 MASKMEE
+1292 MADKMEA
-1299 KANEEI
+1299 KANDEI

-1326 AEKLLALAKTV
+1326 AEKHLALAKTV
-1337 RNIATRLQEGD
+1337 RNIATRLQDGD

-1370 AIPQDLYENGSYD
+1370 AIPQDLYESGSYD

-1389 PLKTGV
+1389 PLKPGV

-1407 RVELASSIVDSIANS
+1407 KVELATSIIDSISKS

-1446 LRLLSNE
+1446 LRILSNE
-1453 QATKVMAASK
+1453 QAAKIMTASK

-1510 RKSDPLKA
+1510 RKADPLKA
-1518 LERDLIGKKIEG
+1518 LERDLIGKKIAG

-1561 GNIAQEILAAAP
+1561 GNIAQEIIAAAP
-1573 DAILEVVEFNSGL
+1573 DAILEVVEYNSGL

-1622 DIEHVKHAFSLLKP
+1622 DIEHVQHAFSLLKP

-1661 LDDAGSYIEDLP
+1661 LDNAGSYIEDLP

-1705 YDANYK
+1705 DDANYK

-1893 KKLSAKMKS
+1893 KKLAAKMKS

-1974 KQFRIANGGAE
+1974 KQLRIANGGAE

-2015 LQPVKSI
+2015 LAPVKSI

-2057 IPKETAVVWA
+2057 IPKETAIVWA

-2086 NERMMDFYEAAGMIT
+2086 NDRMMDFYEEAGMIT

-2108 AKMNKDYVPF
+2108 SKMNKDYVPF
-2118 NRIRDQLAGAPAG
+2118 NRIRDQLAGATGG

-2155 GITANVTAALNNRA
+2155 GITANVSAALNNRA

-2212 ELNGIEIDG
+2212 ELNGIEING

-2371 SIDEFGVMSIPEKLF
+2371 SIDEFGVMSVPEKLF

-2407 AKKGGKS
+2407 AKKSGKS

-2419 FDAREI
+2419 FEAREI
-2425 STDFSVI
+2425 STDFSVL

-2444 VPFLNAMV
+2444 VPFLNAMI

-2467 YDGNPAGL
+2467 YDGNPTGL
-2475 AMKAFLG
+2475 AMKAFMG
-2482 ITIPTLVLYLFNKDD
+2482 ITIPTLVLYLINKDD

-2514 KVGDSTGQAQEGT
+2514 KVGDSTGQAQSGT

-2556 KYAEDDKGKEFAEG
+2556 KYVEDDKGKEFADG
-2570 MIWTMTQMYGIDG
+2570 MMWTMTQMYGIDG

-2610 ADVSAPEQYTSN
+2610 ADVSATEQYTSN
-2622 TAETFIRMGEV
+2622 TAETFIRMGEA

-2643 MFKAYT
+2643 MFQAYT

-2665 DESKFG
+2665 DKDKFG
-2671 EKPEKDLSENIFLR
+2671 EKPEKDLSENVFLR
-2685 RFLTKEV
+2685 RFLTKKV
-2692 RPSTSAMEKFFDLK
+2692 RPSTAAMEKFFDLK
-2706 EKSDEIVSTFKQ
+2706 EKSDTIVSTFKQ
-2718 QVDVRRAIKGQIKEG
+2718 QVDVRRAIKGQIKKG
-2733 QKFKDDKF
+2733 SKFKDDSF

-2751 LFALNDDMNKLIK
+2751 LFALNDSMNELIK
-2764 FMYGKGGV
+2764 LMYGKEGI
-2772 KTAELSVKHNK
+2772 KTAELKVKHNK
-2783 KLTGKRKREEL
+2783 NLSAKRKREEL
-2794 DRLWNSRNDDFMKYY
+2794 DRLWNSRNDAFMKYY
-2809 SKADKAL
+2809 LQADKAL
-2816 QKAKRESETFNQE
+2816 QKAKQESETFKQLE